1 MIAALQSSGQE
12 TYHNVEE
19 RVTSRARVSA
29 SKVRLQ
35 IWALEA
41 DRCVAA
47 TVLLANQ
54 DIFRMQEVHMEL
66 MARCDARWCHL
77 VRLLWGGAFQSYP
90 WLSQLRL
97 HRPNTIG
104 RRTCLQSNA
113 SDAVLVNA

>member
-1 MIAALQSSGQE
+1 MSALQSSGQE
-12 TYHNVEE
+12 SRHNVEE
-19 RVTSRARVSA
+19 SVTHRARVAA

-35 IWALEA
+35 MWALEA
-41 DRCVAA
+41 DRGVAA

-54 DIFRMQEVHMEL
+54 DILRMQEVHMEL
-66 MARCDARWCHL
+66 VTRCDARLCHL
-77 VRLLWGGAFQSYP
+77 MRLLWGGAFQSDP

-113 SDAVLVNA
+113 SDALLVNA